1 MTARGMVPGL
11 VVGLVAGGLA
21 GAALVGFGGLGGG
34 RVGGTA
40 AGVDG
45 TAADLLAGMAERQ
58 DERLGRLSEA
68 ADESAQLQRELAL
81 ALFYR
86 LQEFRRFGLEGQI
99 VTWVVPGAAADAG
112 DPLGGSLAGAV
123 RLPQLAVDAATRA
136 EWRAVS
142 ERLASIGGQVDPT
155 VFSAF
160 EAVLAFVERR
170 PWPEAAGPAAAAASG
185 WADPA
190 AVETWLSLNRALVGR
205 ADAILSGF

>member
-1 MTARGMVPGL
+1 MKPARAAALGL
-11 VVGLVAGGLA
+11 LAGVVVGGAGGV
-21 GAALVGFGGLGGG
+21 ALGGFGGVGGG
-34 RVGGTA
+34 NADGGGA
-40 AGVDG
+40 
-45 TAADLLAGMAERQ
+45 AADILAGMVERQ
-58 DERLGRLSEA
+58 DERLGQLAQA

-99 VTWVVPGAAADAG
+99 VTWVVPGASADAG
-112 DPLGGSLAGAV
+112 DPLAGSLAGAV

-142 ERLASIGGQVDPT
+142 ERLVSVGAEVDPT
-155 VFSAF
+155 VLSAF
-160 EAVLAFVERR
+160 EDVLAFVEGR
-170 PWPEAAGPAAAAASG
+170 PWPEGAGLAAAAASG

-190 AVETWLSLNRALVGR
+190 TVETWLSLNRALVGR

>member
-1 MTARGMVPGL
+1 MKPVP
-11 VVGLVAGGLA
+11 
-21 GAALVGFGGLGGG
+21 AAVSG
-34 RVGGTA
+34 
-40 AGVDG
+40 
-45 TAADLLAGMAERQ
+45 LLAGFVVGGVAGIALGGARGVAPGADGEAAELLASMAERQ
-58 DERLGRLSEA
+58 DERLGRLTQEA
-68 ADESAQLQRELAL
+68 DQSAQLQRELAL

-99 VTWVVPGAAADAG
+99 VTWIVPGG
-112 DPLGGSLAGAV
+112 SGGSNDPLGGSLAGAA

-136 EWRAVS
+136 EWGAVS
-142 ERLASIGGQVDPT
+142 ERLSSIGAEVDPT

-160 EAVLAFVERR
+160 EDVLEFVERR
-170 PWPEAAGPAAAAASG
+170 PWPDGSGLAAAAASG

>member
-1 MTARGMVPGL
+1 MKPARAAALGLGLGL
-11 VVGLVAGGLA
+11 VVGGGAGIA
-21 GAALVGFGGLGGG
+21 LGGG
-34 RVGGTA
+34 RGA
-40 AGVDG
+40 ASGDDG
-45 TAADLLAGMAERQ
+45 ETADLLASMVERQ
-58 DERLGRLSEA
+58 DERLGRLTQE

-99 VTWVVPGAAADAG
+99 VTWIVPGASAGAG

-123 RLPQLAVDAATRA
+123 RMPQLAADAATRA

-142 ERLASIGGQVDPT
+142 ERLASIGAEVDPT

-160 EAVLAFVERR
+160 EDVLEFAERR
-170 PWPEAAGPAAAAASG
+170 PWPEGSGLVAAAASG

-190 AVETWLSLNRALVGR
+190 TVEAWLSLNRALVGR

>member
-1 MTARGMVPGL
+1 MKPARAAALGL
-11 VVGLVAGGLA
+11 LVGVVVGGAGGV
-21 GAALVGFGGLGGG
+21 ALGGFGGEGADGGG
-34 RVGGTA
+34 A
-40 AGVDG
+40 
-45 TAADLLAGMAERQ
+45 AADILAGMVERQ
-58 DERLGRLSEA
+58 DERLGQLAQA

-99 VTWVVPGAAADAG
+99 VTWVVPGASAG
-112 DPLGGSLAGAV
+112 SADPLGGSLAGAV
-123 RLPQLAVDAATRA
+123 RLPQLAVDGATRA

-142 ERLASIGGQVDPT
+142 ERLASVGAEVDPT

-160 EAVLAFVERR
+160 EEVIEFVERR
-170 PWPEAAGPAAAAASG
+170 PWPGGSGLAAATASG

-190 AVETWLSLNRALVGR
+190 TVEAWLSLNRALVGR

>member
-1 MTARGMVPGL
+1 MKPARAAALGL
-11 VVGLVAGGLA
+11 LIGVVVGGAGGV
-21 GAALVGFGGLGGG
+21 ALGGFGGEGADGGG
-34 RVGGTA
+34 A
-40 AGVDG
+40 
-45 TAADLLAGMAERQ
+45 AADILAGMVERQ
-58 DERLGRLSEA
+58 DERLGQLAQA

-99 VTWVVPGAAADAG
+99 VTWVVPRASGGSA

-142 ERLASIGGQVDPT
+142 ERLASVGAEVDPT

-160 EAVLAFVERR
+160 DDVLEFVERR
-170 PWPEAAGPAAAAASG
+170 PWPDGSGLAAATASG

-190 AVETWLSLNRALVGR
+190 TVEAWLSLNRALVGR

>member
-1 MTARGMVPGL
+1 MSLKPARAAALGL
-11 VVGLVAGGLA
+11 LVGVVLGGAAGVGLG
-21 GAALVGFGGLGGG
+21 GFGGGNADGGG
-34 RVGGTA
+34 A
-40 AGVDG
+40 AEDI
-45 TAADLLAGMAERQ
+45 LAGLVERQ
-58 DERLGRLSEA
+58 DERLGQLAQA

-99 VTWVVPGAAADAG
+99 VTWVVPGGSADSG
-112 DPLGGSLAGAV
+112 DPLGGSLTGAV

-136 EWRAVS
+136 EWGAVS
-142 ERLASIGGQVDPT
+142 KRLASMGAEVDHT

-160 EAVLAFVERR
+160 EDVVAFVEGR
-170 PWPEAAGPAAAAASG
+170 PWPERSGLAAAASSR

-190 AVETWLSLNRALVGR
+190 TVETWLSLNRALVGR

>member
-1 MTARGMVPGL
+1 MKPPRAAALGL
-11 VVGLVAGGLA
+11 LVGIVVGGVGGVALG
-21 GAALVGFGGLGGG
+21 GFGGLGRGG
-34 RVGGTA
+34 ADGGA
-40 AGVDG
+40 
-45 TAADLLAGMAERQ
+45 AADILAGMAERQ
-58 DERLGRLSEA
+58 DERLGRLTQA

-99 VTWVVPGAAADAG
+99 VTWVVPGSSAG
-112 DPLGGSLAGAV
+112 SADPLGGSLAGAV

-142 ERLASIGGQVDPT
+142 ERLASVGAEVDPT

-160 EAVLAFVERR
+160 EDVLEFVERR
-170 PWPEAAGPAAAAASG
+170 PWPGGSGLAAATASG

-190 AVETWLSLNRALVGR
+190 TVEAWLSLNRALVGR

>member
-1 MTARGMVPGL
+1 MKPARAAALGL
-11 VVGLVAGGLA
+11 LAGVVLGGAAGVGLG
-21 GAALVGFGGLGGG
+21 GFGGFGGG
-34 RVGGTA
+34 NADGGA
-40 AGVDG
+40 
-45 TAADLLAGMAERQ
+45 AADILAGMAERQ
-58 DERLGRLSEA
+58 DERLGRLTQA

-99 VTWVVPGAAADAG
+99 VTWVVPGGSADSG
-112 DPLGGSLAGAV
+112 DPLGASLAGAV
-123 RLPQLAVDAATRA
+123 RLPQLAVDAATRV

-142 ERLASIGGQVDPT
+142 ERLAFVGAEVDPT

-160 EAVLAFVERR
+160 EDVLEFVERS
-170 PWPEAAGPAAAAASG
+170 PWPGGSGLAAATASG

-190 AVETWLSLNRALVGR
+190 TVEAWLSLNRALVGR

>member
-1 MTARGMVPGL
+1 MPVKPVPAAVAGLLAGL
-11 VVGLVAGGLA
+11 VVG
-21 GAALVGFGGLGGG
+21 GAAGIALGGG
-34 RVGGTA
+34 RGA
-40 AGVDG
+40 ASGADG
-45 TAADLLAGMAERQ
+45 EAADLLASMAARQ
-58 DERLGRLSEA
+58 DERLGRLTRE
-68 ADESAQLQRELAL
+68 ADESARLQRELAL

-99 VTWVVPGAAADAG
+99 VTWIVPGASAGSG

-123 RLPQLAVDAATRA
+123 RLPQLAADAATRA

-142 ERLASIGGQVDPT
+142 ERLASIGAEVDPT

-160 EAVLAFVERR
+160 EDVLEFVEGR
-170 PWPEAAGPAAAAASG
+170 PWPEGSGLAAAAVSG

-190 AVETWLSLNRALVGR
+190 TVEAWLSLNRALVGR

>member
-1 MTARGMVPGL
+1 MPVKPVPAAVAGLLAGL
-11 VVGLVAGGLA
+11 VVG
-21 GAALVGFGGLGGG
+21 GAAGIALGGG
-34 RVGGTA
+34 RGA
-40 AGVDG
+40 ASGADG
-45 TAADLLAGMAERQ
+45 ETADLLASMVERQ
-58 DERLGRLSEA
+58 DERLGRLTQE

-99 VTWVVPGAAADAG
+99 VTWIVPGASAGAA

-123 RLPQLAVDAATRA
+123 RLPQLAADAATRA

-142 ERLASIGGQVDPT
+142 GRLASIGAEVDPT

-160 EAVLAFVERR
+160 EDVLEFVDGR
-170 PWPEAAGPAAAAASG
+170 PWPEGSGLAAAAASG

-190 AVETWLSLNRALVGR
+190 TVEAWLSLNRALVGR

>member
-1 MTARGMVPGL
+1 MKPARAAALGL
-11 VVGLVAGGLA
+11 LVGVAVGGAA
-21 GAALVGFGGLGGG
+21 GAALGGFGGEGADGGG
-34 RVGGTA
+34 A
-40 AGVDG
+40 
-45 TAADLLAGMAERQ
+45 AADILAGMAERQ
-58 DERLGRLSEA
+58 DERLGRLTQA

-99 VTWVVPGAAADAG
+99 VTWVVPGASAG
-112 DPLGGSLAGAV
+112 SADPLGGSLAGAV

-142 ERLASIGGQVDPT
+142 ERLASVGAEVDPT

-160 EAVLAFVERR
+160 EDVIEFAERR
-170 PWPEAAGPAAAAASG
+170 PWPGSSGLAAAAASG

-190 AVETWLSLNRALVGR
+190 TVEAWLSLNRALVGR

>member
-1 MTARGMVPGL
+1 MKPARAAALGL
-11 VVGLVAGGLA
+11 LVGVAVGGAA
-21 GAALVGFGGLGGG
+21 GAALGGFGGLGRGG
-34 RVGGTA
+34 ANGSA
-40 AGVDG
+40 
-45 TAADLLAGMAERQ
+45 AADILAGMAERQ
-58 DERLGRLSEA
+58 DERLGRLTQA

-99 VTWVVPGAAADAG
+99 VTWVVPGASAG
-112 DPLGGSLAGAV
+112 SADPLGGSLAGAV

-142 ERLASIGGQVDPT
+142 ERLASVGAEVDPT
-155 VFSAF
+155 VFSEFA
-160 EAVLAFVERR
+160 ERR
-170 PWPEAAGPAAAAASG
+170 PWPGSSGLAAAAASG

-190 AVETWLSLNRALVGR
+190 TVEAWLSLNRALVGR

>member
-1 MTARGMVPGL
+1 MKPARAAALGL
-11 VVGLVAGGLA
+11 LVGVVVGGAGGV
-21 GAALVGFGGLGGG
+21 ALGGFGGEGADDGG
-34 RVGGTA
+34 A
-40 AGVDG
+40 
-45 TAADLLAGMAERQ
+45 AADILAGMVERQ
-58 DERLGRLSEA
+58 DERLGQLAQA

-99 VTWVVPGAAADAG
+99 VTWVVPGASAG
-112 DPLGGSLAGAV
+112 SADPLGGALAGAV

-136 EWRAVS
+136 QWRAVS
-142 ERLASIGGQVDPT
+142 ERLAAVGAEVDPT

-160 EAVLAFVERR
+160 EDVLEFVGRR
-170 PWPEAAGPAAAAASG
+170 PWPGGSGLAAATASG

-190 AVETWLSLNRALVGR
+190 TVEAWLSLNRALVGR